1 MSIAPKMNDNSELQR
16 LMQEAGK
23 KIEEQG
29 GLLSADETGRL
40 QSLEAVI
47 EKGRQTFIDVG
58 MALTEIKE
66 KRLWKGYGSFKGYLE
81 KRWNFSRQYAYMQI
95 EAYEAAMDVTTVV
108 DTPNEKTAR
117 EFVKV
122 PKEER
127 PKVAETAKAVAAES
141 GRETINSRDVKEAK
155 KRIYDPT
162 PKVVESIANE
172 DDGEPIQ
179 PKDEEPAIEI
189 VDDPEAWLEK
199 LPLMDV
205 LTGMPKRKYVE
216 AAKLWVEMEPQM
228 KQTAAAIRR
237 ASKAIPQHMH
247 SRFMT
252 RMLVSFIIDAPQHWT
267 LCKPCN
273 GTGQVPKIG
282 ACDVCRSDG
291 FNISTS
297 RTR

>member
-1 MSIAPKMNDNSELQR
+1 MSIAPKIDINIARQQLSEHEAEMKRCWQEFAKRLAIIRDQR
-16 LMQEAGK
+16 LYEA
-23 KIEEQG
+23 
-29 GLLSADETGRL
+29 DFP
-40 QSLEAVI
+40 
-47 EKGRQTFIDVG
+47 TF
-58 MALTEIKE
+58 
-66 KRLWKGYGSFKGYLE
+66 
-81 KRWNFSRQYAYMQI
+81 
-95 EAYEAAMDVTTVV
+95 EAYCQSRWGIRRDMADKQIAASGIANDLHTIVWI
-108 DTPNEKTAR
+108 PNEGTAR

-122 PKEER
+122 AKEDR
-127 PKVAETAKAVAAES
+127 PKVAEAAKAVAAES

-172 DDGEPIQ
+172 DDGEPIH
-179 PKDEEPAIEI
+179 PKDDEPAIEI

>member
-1 MSIAPKMNDNSELQR
+1 MSIAPKIDTDIARQQLTDHESVMKRCWQDFATRLAIIRDERLYLIEFKTFEEYCTARWGISKRAANYQIQSGQVVNELVNSL
-16 LMQEAGK
+16 GT
-23 KIEEQG
+23 I
-29 GLLSADETGRL
+29 
-40 QSLEAVI
+40 V
-47 EKGRQTFIDVG
+47 
-58 MALTEIKE
+58 
-66 KRLWKGYGSFKGYLE
+66 
-81 KRWNFSRQYAYMQI
+81 
-95 EAYEAAMDVTTVV
+95 
-108 DTPNEKTAR
+108 PNEGTAR

-122 PKEER
+122 PKEDR
-127 PKVAETAKAVAAES
+127 SKVAESAKAVAAES

-179 PKDEEPAIEI
+179 PKDDEPPIEI

>member
-81 KRWNFSRQYAYMQI
+81 RRWNFSRQFAYMQI

-122 PKEER
+122 PKEDR
-127 PKVAETAKAVAAES
+127 PKVAKEAVAVAKSS
-141 GRETINSRDVKEAK
+141 GRETINSSDVKEAK

-172 DDGEPIQ
+172 DDGEPIET
-179 PKDEEPAIEI
+179 PEDPPIEI
-189 VDDPEAWLEK
+189 VADPDAWLEA
-199 LPLMDV
+199 LPLMDQ
-205 LTGMPKRKYVE
+205 LSGLAKRRYVE
-216 AAKLWVEMEPQM
+216 AAKLWVETEPQM
-228 KQTAAAIRR
+228 KTTAAIIRR
-237 ASKAIPQHMH
+237 AQKEIPQYMH
-247 SRFMT
+247 SRFMS
-252 RMLVSFIIDAPQHWT
+252 RQIISFIIDDPKHWT
-267 LCKPCN
+267 LCQTCK

-282 ACDVCRSDG
+282 KCDGCRGDG
-291 FNISTS
+291 FNISTT
-297 RTR
+297 RTK